1 MVVTRSANASSSA
14 AASTAMDADVGG
26 KRKNAVGAALADARE
41 RVKKVNDA
49 VHSPMKVKPEVEEDV
64 HASMTP
70 GEKVIFGALSKV
82 IDEVENKVATKQDIH
97 ESEKRVALNVAEQI
111 SAAVD
116 PLKEEISLVKQQIDA
131 DITEMRKQIIAL
143 ESKRAVSTSSQQI
156 SDLMRQVDAL
166 DENHRRVAFLGLPD
180 ACQEQDR
187 IAKIE
192 ALLKEKVPNIKY
204 THVTNIFK
212 GPYNN
217 RKLSQNSYAE
227 FPCVADVKKVLEALK
242 DVQFEVSGKAVVIKQ
257 SKTKLQ
263 SKRNWSLSEAEKLLK
278 EKASDGVEVQLEW
291 KERVVKVNG
300 IIAFKQNKTDSG
312 GTFSAPFTS
321 LALP

>member
-1 MVVTRSANASSSA
+1 M
-14 AASTAMDADVGG
+14 GG
-26 KRKNAVGAALADARE
+26 KRKNAVGTALADARE

-49 VHSPMKVKPEVEEDV
+49 VHSPMKVKPEVDEDV

-166 DENHRRVAFLGLPD
+166 DENHRRVAFLGFPD

-187 IAKIE
+187 IVKIE
-192 ALLKEKVPNIKY
+192 ALLKEKVPNIRY
-204 THVTNIFK
+204 TYVTNIFK

-227 FPCVADVKKVLEALK
+227 FSCVADVKKVLEALK
-242 DVQFEVSGKAVVIKQ
+242 NVQFDVSGKAVAIKQ

-263 SKRNWSLSEAEKLLK
+263 SKRNWCLSEAEKLLK
-278 EKASDGVEVQLEW
+278 EKASDGVEVTLEW
-291 KERVVKVNG
+291 KERAVKVNG

-321 LALP
+321 LVLP

>member
-1 MVVTRSANASSSA
+1 M
-14 AASTAMDADVGG
+14 STAEKSIMEAVTKLASEFEKKDATNQDLVDV
-26 KRKNAVGAALADARE
+26 
-41 RVKKVNDA
+41 
-49 VHSPMKVKPEVEEDV
+49 
-64 HASMTP
+64 
-70 GEKVIFGALSKV
+70 
-82 IDEVENKVATKQDIH
+82 
-97 ESEKRVALNVAEQI
+97 EKRVALNVAEQI

-131 DITEMRKQIIAL
+131 DITEMRKQMIAS
-143 ESKRAVSTSSQQI
+143 ESKRAVSTSSQQV

-192 ALLKEKVPNIKY
+192 ALLKEKVPNIRY

-227 FPCVADVKKVLEALK
+227 FSCVAGVKKVLEALK
-242 DVQFEVSGKAVVIKQ
+242 NVQFEVSGKAVVIKQ

-278 EKASDGVEVQLEW
+278 EKASDGVEVKLEW

-300 IIAFKQNKTDSG
+300 IIVFKQNKTDSG